1 MSNERMPTVRKE
13 RAGAPAR
20 PDRRIVRTE
29 RALGAALVDL
39 MHARDFRQISVR
51 QVLERARVGRAT
63 FYAHYRGKQDLLLSE
78 TERFWTVMEANFLRR
93 EGSAGRRL
101 APLAELLAHV
111 ADYDR
116 FQRAIDRSGVRED
129 VYGLLAAHVARTIE
143 RRLAALRP
151 EVGAGTLPRAATARL
166 LAAAFMELVRWWL
179 ERDARPSA
187 AEMDARFHDIAWR
200 GVAANG

>member
-1 MSNERMPTVRKE
+1 MSNERGPIVRKA
-13 RAGAPAR
+13 RAAGRGR

-39 MHARDFRQISVR
+39 MHARDFREISVR
-51 QVLERARVGRAT
+51 QLLERARVGRAT

-78 TERFWTVMEANFLRR
+78 TERFWTVMDAHFRRR
-93 EGSAGRRL
+93 EGSAGRRV

-111 ADYDR
+111 ADYAE
-116 FQRAIDRSGVRED
+116 FQRAIDRSGLREEVD
-129 VYGLLAAHVARTIE
+129 GLLAMHVARTIE
-143 RRLAALRP
+143 RRLATLRP
-151 EVGAGTLPRAATARL
+151 EVGAGPLPRSATARL

-200 GVAANG
+200 GVVANG